1 MVTLAF
7 VAVLLAQQVSP
18 ERIEPEQ
25 LPMPHANS
33 PVESGWMP
41 WAGDGPG
48 TFRARPAPG
57 VGVPMFSSE
66 RSTPS
71 LMADEAY
78 RRARV
83 RGLLELALRRR
94 GGA

>member
-1 MVTLAF
+1 MATLVF
-7 VAVLLAQQVSP
+7 VVVLLAQQVSP
-18 ERIEPEQ
+18 ERIEPEAW
-25 LPMPHANS
+25 PVPHANS
-33 PVESGWMP
+33 PVETGWVP
-41 WAGDGPG
+41 QEGDGRG
-48 TFRARPAPG
+48 AFRAGQAPS
-57 VGVPMFSSE
+57 VGVPMFANQ